1 MVERYSIGIYDLTN
15 NYKLWIVSLSLIV
28 YELKG
33 YGILFDLHNI
43 MSQLS
48 WFSRIVLAVVFL
60 YGGIPKLFAPVEFAA
75 VISAYGLLPDS
86 LVFPAAII
94 LPLAEAA
101 TAIGLLLN
109 CRWAMISAILLLLVF
124 IIVLSY
130 GISLGLD
137 IDCGC
142 FGPEDH
148 EYGVMSS
155 LKAARLRD
163 LVFLVPAAYSS
174 WFSYV
179 NRKK

>member
-1 MVERYSIGIYDLTN
+1 MAERDRIGLYDLTN
-15 NYKLWIVSLSLIV
+15 HNILWIVSVSLCAS
-28 YELKG
+28 ELKG
-33 YGILFDLHNI
+33 YGILLNLNNI
-43 MSQLS
+43 MSTFS
-48 WFSRIVLAVVFL
+48 WLSRIVLAAVLL

-75 VISAYGLLPDS
+75 VISAYGILPDP

-94 LPLAEAA
+94 LPLAEVL

-109 CRWAMISAILLLLVF
+109 YRWALISAILLLCFF
-124 IIVLSY
+124 IVVLSY

-148 EYGVMSS
+148 EYGVASS
-155 LKAARLRD
+155 LEAARLRD
-163 LVFLVPAAYSS
+163 LVFLVPAAYVS